1 MSICRCDC
9 HSNCRVLVLGSLSR
23 RFHQTLILTLEW
35 ILKAINCKS
44 VLGVL
49 RAGGQWVATRKK
61 VSVKQKM
68 ELSDEPK
75 SWVEEA
81 RNRVKR
87 ISDLDPRDR
96 LDIVYGI
103 GLCCSTLAKSMQGWM
118 QWIGNLS
125 LKDFEQRELEEIFGI
140 IKKATVQLMELDID
154 KTSKYEESHGLR
166 QKPGVRENRLV
177 S

>member
-1 MSICRCDC
+1 MPL
-9 HSNCRVLVLGSLSR
+9 LV
-23 RFHQTLILTLEW
+23 QVTLILTLAW
-35 ILKAINCKS
+35 
-44 VLGVL
+44 
-49 RAGGQWVATRKK
+49 TRHKNQSRTVQTGLPGTVISNGSISGEK
-61 VSVKQKM
+61 ETNM
-68 ELSDEPK
+68 ELADEPK

-87 ISDLDPRDR
+87 ISDLDPKDR

-125 LKDFEQRELEEIFGI
+125 LKDFEQRELEEIFGT

-166 QKPGVRENRLV
+166 QKPGRETNRLV

>member
-1 MSICRCDC
+1 
-9 HSNCRVLVLGSLSR
+9 
-23 RFHQTLILTLEW
+23 
-35 ILKAINCKS
+35 
-44 VLGVL
+44 
-49 RAGGQWVATRKK
+49 
-61 VSVKQKM
+61 M

-103 GLCCSTLAKSMQGWM
+103 GLCCSTLAQSMQGWM

-154 KTSKYEESHGLR
+154 KTSKYEERHGLWHSTR
-166 QKPGVRENRLV
+166 VRENPRV
-177 S
+177 RWRFKPK

>member
-1 MSICRCDC
+1 MTNDSQPET
-9 HSNCRVLVLGSLSR
+9 SEK
-23 RFHQTLILTLEW
+23 F
-35 ILKAINCKS
+35 
-44 VLGVL
+44 
-49 RAGGQWVATRKK
+49 
-61 VSVKQKM
+61 M
-68 ELSDEPK
+68 EMSDEPK

-87 ISDLDPRDR
+87 ISDLDPQDR

-125 LKDFEQRELEEIFGI
+125 LKDFDQTELDEIFGV

-154 KTSKYEESHGLR
+154 KTEKYEQSHGLR
-166 QKPGVRENRLV
+166 QKPTRENRLV

>member
-1 MSICRCDC
+1 
-9 HSNCRVLVLGSLSR
+9 
-23 RFHQTLILTLEW
+23 
-35 ILKAINCKS
+35 
-44 VLGVL
+44 
-49 RAGGQWVATRKK
+49 
-61 VSVKQKM
+61 M

-154 KTSKYEESHGLR
+154 
-166 QKPGVRENRLV
+166 RLQSMKSLMV
-177 S
+177 CGRSRVFARTGWSAS

>member
-1 MSICRCDC
+1 MSNGAVCYHLHAGLLHIMLISTHMESPLESQQSCINGLRDG
-9 HSNCRVLVLGSLSR
+9 VALLG
-23 RFHQTLILTLEW
+23 FDPM
-35 ILKAINCKS
+35 KS
-44 VLGVL
+44 EID
-49 RAGGQWVATRKK
+49 
-61 VSVKQKM
+61 KM

-87 ISDLDPRDR
+87 IADLDPKDR

-125 LKDFEQRELEEIFGI
+125 LKDFDQTELDEIFGI

-154 KTSKYEESHGLR
+154 KTEKYEQSHGLR
-166 QKPGVRENRLV
+166 QKPARENRLV

>member
-1 MSICRCDC
+1 MGRDP
-9 HSNCRVLVLGSLSR
+9 
-23 RFHQTLILTLEW
+23 
-35 ILKAINCKS
+35 
-44 VLGVL
+44 
-49 RAGGQWVATRKK
+49 KK
-61 VSVKQKM
+61 ESVKQKM

-125 LKDFEQRELEEIFGI
+125 LKDFEL
-140 IKKATVQLMELDID
+140 LELDID

>member
-1 MSICRCDC
+1 MTSD
-9 HSNCRVLVLGSLSR
+9 SR
-23 RFHQTLILTLEW
+23 ETSEKF
-35 ILKAINCKS
+35 
-44 VLGVL
+44 
-49 RAGGQWVATRKK
+49 
-61 VSVKQKM
+61 M
-68 ELSDEPK
+68 EMADEPK

-87 ISDLDPRDR
+87 ISDLDPQDR

-125 LKDFEQRELEEIFGI
+125 LKDFERPELEEIFGI

-154 KTSKYEESHGLR
+154 KTEKYEQSHGLR
-166 QKPGVRENRLV
+166 QKAPDRQNRLV

>member
-1 MSICRCDC
+1 
-9 HSNCRVLVLGSLSR
+9 
-23 RFHQTLILTLEW
+23 
-35 ILKAINCKS
+35 
-44 VLGVL
+44 
-49 RAGGQWVATRKK
+49 
-61 VSVKQKM
+61 M
-68 ELSDEPK
+68 EMSDEPK

-87 ISDLDPRDR
+87 ISDLEPQDR

-125 LKDFEQRELEEIFGI
+125 LKDFERPELEEIFVI

-154 KTSKYEESHGLR
+154 KTEKYEQSHGLR
-166 QKPGVRENRLV
+166 QKAPDRQNRLV

>member
-1 MSICRCDC
+1 
-9 HSNCRVLVLGSLSR
+9 
-23 RFHQTLILTLEW
+23 
-35 ILKAINCKS
+35 
-44 VLGVL
+44 
-49 RAGGQWVATRKK
+49 
-61 VSVKQKM
+61 M
-68 ELSDEPK
+68 ELADEPK

-87 ISDLDPRDR
+87 ISDLDPKDR

-166 QKPGVRENRLV
+166 QKPGPQANRLV

>member
-1 MSICRCDC
+1 VDTSHGPEHDKFFVFLGLC
-9 HSNCRVLVLGSLSR
+9 HATVRNLGEKR
-23 RFHQTLILTLEW
+23 D
-35 ILKAINCKS
+35 N
-44 VLGVL
+44 
-49 RAGGQWVATRKK
+49 
-61 VSVKQKM
+61 M

-87 ISDLDPRDR
+87 ISDLDPKDR

-125 LKDFEQRELEEIFGI
+125 LKDFEQQELEEIFGI

-166 QKPGVRENRLV
+166 QKPTRETNRLV

>member
-1 MSICRCDC
+1 M
-9 HSNCRVLVLGSLSR
+9 
-23 RFHQTLILTLEW
+23 TLEW
-35 ILKAINCKS
+35 ILIAINCRS

-49 RAGGQWVATRKK
+49 RAGGQWVATQKK
-61 VSVKQKM
+61 VSVKQNM

>member
-1 MSICRCDC
+1 
-9 HSNCRVLVLGSLSR
+9 
-23 RFHQTLILTLEW
+23 
-35 ILKAINCKS
+35 
-44 VLGVL
+44 
-49 RAGGQWVATRKK
+49 
-61 VSVKQKM
+61 M
-68 ELSDEPK
+68 EMADEPK

-87 ISDLDPRDR
+87 ISDLDPQDR

-125 LKDFEQRELEEIFGI
+125 LKDFERPELEEIFGI
-140 IKKATVQLMELDID
+140 IKDID
-154 KTSKYEESHGLR
+154 KTEKYEQSHGLR
-166 QKPGVRENRLV
+166 QKAPDRQNRLV

>member
-1 MSICRCDC
+1 MC
-9 HSNCRVLVLGSLSR
+9 GSLFFFFQAEDGIR
-23 RFHQTLILTLEW
+23 DGRVTGVQTCALPI
-35 ILKAINCKS
+35 
-44 VLGVL
+44 
-49 RAGGQWVATRKK
+49 
-61 VSVKQKM
+61 
-68 ELSDEPK
+68 
-75 SWVEEA
+75 
-81 RNRVKR
+81 
-87 ISDLDPRDR
+87 
-96 LDIVYGI
+96 
-103 GLCCSTLAKSMQGWM
+103 CSTLAKSMQGWM

>member
-1 MSICRCDC
+1 
-9 HSNCRVLVLGSLSR
+9 
-23 RFHQTLILTLEW
+23 
-35 ILKAINCKS
+35 
-44 VLGVL
+44 
-49 RAGGQWVATRKK
+49 
-61 VSVKQKM
+61 M

-87 ISDLDPRDR
+87 IADLDPRDR

-125 LKDFEQRELEEIFGI
+125 LKDFEQPELQEIFGT

-154 KTSKYEESHGLR
+154 KTEKYEQSHG
-166 QKPGVRENRLV
+166 QEKKPRARTISRSAYPSFRKNHLKISTPPFPRRRAFCKGNRLGQLLGQELT
-177 S
+177 

>member
-1 MSICRCDC
+1 MTSD
-9 HSNCRVLVLGSLSR
+9 SR
-23 RFHQTLILTLEW
+23 ETSEKF
-35 ILKAINCKS
+35 
-44 VLGVL
+44 
-49 RAGGQWVATRKK
+49 
-61 VSVKQKM
+61 M
-68 ELSDEPK
+68 EMSDEPK

-87 ISDLDPRDR
+87 ISDLDPQDR

-125 LKDFEQRELEEIFGI
+125 LKDFERPELEEIFGI
-140 IKKATVQLMELDID
+140 ID
-154 KTSKYEESHGLR
+154 KTEKYEQSHGLR
-166 QKPGVRENRLV
+166 QKAPDRQNRLV